1 MLASDPEHIV
11 RLAVATNPAA
21 PSEVLVAV
29 VSESYPSTAAAAAA
43 AADSATSPDLLR
55 ILARHNDPTVRA
67 AAAANP
73 ETPSEVIAAA
83 DGG

>member
-11 RLAVATNPAA
+11 RLAVVTNPAA
-21 PSEVLVAV
+21 PSGVLVAV
-29 VSESYPSTAAAAAA
+29 VSESYPSTAA
-43 AADSATSPDLLR
+43 DPATSPDLLR

-73 ETPSEVIAAA
+73 ETPSDVIAAA
-83 DGG
+83 DGD